1 MSMRGAC
8 TGALLAMGPALPAS
22 VQAQEFD
29 GALYAVAASNSE
41 VSSVQ
46 QARGFGAGAAAGL
59 VRGRVRI
66 EVQGLTASLRGDFS
80 IQPDYAINE
89 LSVLGTYRWR
99 EAVAVQL
106 GAARR
111 FTSPD
116 FVAQEV
122 GLIRVGLLTETP
134 LASLARVYARAAYLP
149 LTRFTGG
156 GNSHLAVEF
165 GLGLSMGPRDGR
177 YTGRLAFDYQRLD
190 RRVGD
195 TKVPIRWSA
204 VRVGIVRRW

>member
-1 MSMRGAC
+1 MRVRAAC
-8 TGALLAMGPALPAS
+8 TGLILALGAALPAPL
-22 VQAQEFD
+22 QAQGFD
-29 GALYAVAASNSE
+29 GALYAVAMSNSE
-41 VSSVQ
+41 VRSVQ
-46 QARGFGAGAAAGL
+46 QARGLGAGAAAGL
-59 VRGRVRI
+59 ERGRVRI
-66 EVQGLTASLRGDFS
+66 EVQGMTASLRGDFS

-99 EAVAVQL
+99 EAVALQL

-122 GLIRVGLLTETP
+122 GVIRVGLLTETS

-149 LTRFTGG
+149 LARFTGG
-156 GNSHLAVEF
+156 GTSHLALEF
-165 GLGLSMGPRDGR
+165 GLGLSVGPREGR
-177 YTGRLAFDYQRLD
+177 YSGRLAFDFQRLD

-204 VRVGIVRRW
+204 LRVGLARRW

>member
-1 MSMRGAC
+1 MSMRAAW
-8 TGALLAMGPALPAS
+8 TGAFLAIGSALPA
-22 VQAQEFD
+22 VIQAQEVD
-29 GALYAVAASNSE
+29 GALYAVAMSNSE

-59 VRGRVRI
+59 ERGRVRI

-80 IQPDYAINE
+80 TQPDYAVNE

-99 EAVAVQL
+99 EAVALQL
-106 GAARR
+106 GASRR

-122 GLIRVGLLTETP
+122 GAIRVGLLTETP

-156 GNSHLAVEF
+156 GSSHLAVEF
-165 GLGLSMGPRDGR
+165 GLGISLGPRDGR
-177 YTGRLAFDYQRLD
+177 YTGRIAFDYQRLD
-190 RRVGD
+190 RRVGEV
-195 TKVPIRWSA
+195 KVPIRWSA
-204 VRVGIVRRW
+204 IRVGVVRRW